1 MTESEY
7 IDRIV
12 RSLNDV
18 PPKHLLIIE
27 LANKYTRDGE
37 LDYEGLAEAQPEVNR
52 ALAEAK
58 MYGSYTLMAV
68 ASLSQLEAKV
78 TDVGP

>member
-1 MTESEY
+1 MKESEY

-12 RSLNDV
+12 RSLIIV
-18 PPKHLLIIE
+18 PPKNLLIIE

-37 LDYEGLAEAQPEVNR
+37 LDYEGLAEVQPEVNR

-58 MYGSYTLMAV
+58 MYGSYTLLAV
-68 ASLSQLEAKV
+68 ASLSRLEAKV